1 VQWLAAETQPTMLST
16 STHCKSPSERA
27 SGRLERSLGPALCL
41 ALAACGAPPRTTPLA
56 VDGNMAHA
64 VYFDLKDPRDSAALM
79 RDCRARLADIP
90 GVRALEVGERCTDFK
105 TPRNDQDFE
114 VALWVLFDDRAA
126 HDGYQ
131 VHPQHRAL
139 VEAWT
144 PKLAGIEVFDA
155 WVSR

>member
-1 VQWLAAETQPTMLST
+1 MRSKSTLLARST
-16 STHCKSPSERA
+16 ARA
-27 SGRLERSLGPALCL
+27 RGLAQRSLGA
-41 ALAACGAPPRTTPLA
+41 ALAVALTACVTTPSATPLA
-56 VDGNMAHA
+56 VAGNMAHA
-64 VYFDLKDPRDSAALM
+64 VYFDLKDPRDSEALM
-79 RDCRARLADIP
+79 RECRERLVAIP
-90 GVRALEVGERCTDFK
+90 GVRALEVGERCLEFK
-105 TPRNDQDFE
+105 TPRNDQTFD
-114 VALWVLFDDRAA
+114 VALWVIFEDQAA

>member
-1 VQWLAAETQPTMLST
+1 MRST
-16 STHCKSPSERA
+16 SIRHPHSAARA
-27 SGRLERSLGPALCL
+27 SIGIVRASAPLTFVC
-41 ALAACGAPPRTTPLA
+41 ALAACASAPTSEPLA
-56 VDGNMAHA
+56 VDGNLAHA
-64 VYFDLKDPRDSAALM
+64 VYFDLKDPADTEALM
-79 RDCRARLADIP
+79 RDCLARLTDIP
-90 GVRALEVGERCTDFK
+90 GVRALEVGERCAEFK
-105 TPRNDQDFE
+105 TPRNDQTFE

-144 PKLAGIEVFDA
+144 PKLAGIQVFDA